1 MRQCLLLLKSSKKSI
16 LSLFRFSNCN
26 RIIQIMDHQKIL
38 NILNEAGY
46 SKFVNRKC
54 NIINDQSNYNY
65 SVRNEIIYSIEL
77 LKSNFCDSN
86 DASVLVRDDTTIID
100 RNLTAEVAFK
110 NCAPFIKCITK

>member
-1 MRQCLLLLKSSKKSI
+1 MFVIAKKQQKSI
-16 LSLFRFSNCN
+16 PSLFRFSNCN
-26 RIIQIMDHQKIL
+26 RIIQTMDHQKIL

-46 SKFVNRKC
+46 SKFVNRKY
-54 NIINDQSNYNY
+54 NIVNDQSNYSY

-77 LKSNFCDSN
+77 LKSNLCDSS

-100 RNLTAEVAFK
+100 RNLTTQVAFK